1 MVDCMEK
8 RDADVQ
14 TIQTGIT
21 ERNPATHRI
30 TQEDLRPVERLPASA
45 SRGKGERY
53 PGTASIKRRAKVFQR
68 FIDWM
73 KHREGPEPDDTNV
86 SEDEEPAAA
95 AGNLPEAAEVEL

>member
-1 MVDCMEK
+1 MVDCLEQ
-8 RDADVQ
+8 RNADVE

-45 SRGKGERY
+45 SRVKGERY
-53 PGTASIKRRAKVFQR
+53 PGTTSIKRRAKVFQR
-68 FIDWM
+68 FIDWV

-86 SEDEEPAAA
+86 SEDEEPEAA
-95 AGNLPEAAEVEL
+95 AGEEPEAAVMEL